1 MIPLRLGVRNFM
13 CYGEQVPPLDFSGIE
28 LACLAGDNGTG
39 KSALIDA
46 ITWAVWGK
54 ARTQRDDDLI
64 YLGKADMQVEFEFAL
79 DDNHYRIIR
88 QRRKNGTRGRTTLEF
103 QIGDAGRFRSLTGNT
118 ARQTQAKIN
127 ETLRMDYET
136 FINSAFL
143 LQGRANEFTT
153 TPPAERKRIL
163 GEILGLSLYDT
174 LEERAKGR
182 VREGEVQLREI
193 TAGLSEIEKEL
204 THKGEYE
211 LELQEAEKA
220 AAQISESLRA
230 EEEKLRELRE
240 AMKELILKREQL
252 GDLSAEL
259 ETQER
264 ELRQTSQAILET
276 QKRICEYEAILTEAV
291 DIESGYAALIAARQE
306 NEELSRRLTEHA
318 KLNQARAE
326 VQRSIDEAKNRVLLE
341 RELCAQKVDTL
352 ETKARDI
359 ASLTGNLEQLRAR
372 LHELSEMEQEKES
385 MRRDE
390 ENLSNQM
397 ASLKTTNAQ
406 LKADMNLLK
415 EKLDLLEEAKATCP
429 LCGTPLATQER
440 EHIRANYATEGK
452 ANGDR
457 YRQNLA
463 AIRELTESMQETRR
477 TRKAVEKELAEMG
490 SIQGQEATLQK
501 SLDEALTS
509 EEELEKAKR
518 QLGGL
523 DGRLTRGDFAAE
535 ERTKLI
541 QLDQHIGHLG
551 YAPQRHEEIRE
562 RLSTL
567 SHFEEAK
574 AELETAR
581 HSLSVESER
590 LQELEQS
597 RARLAEDLAG
607 AVERKEALRQQ
618 IKDLEQ
624 TTAHVDDQSRL
635 VDELQVRESRARLLL
650 GGARQKLEHCLH
662 LEREKEKK
670 LLRQRE
676 AMEQKA
682 VYEELRLAFGKKGI
696 QAMIIEAAI
705 PEIEVEANRL
715 LSRMTEGRM
724 HVRLKSQRQTLKG
737 KAVETLDIEVSDELG
752 PRSYDLFSGGEAFR
766 IDFAIRIALSKLLS
780 RRAGAR
786 LQTLIIDEGFGTQ
799 DAQGRERLVEAIN
812 SVQQDFERILVITH
826 IEELKDAFPVRIDVF
841 KTPDGSQIA
850 IR

>member
-1 MIPLRLGVRNFM
+1 MIPLRLGIRNFM
-13 CYGEQVPPLDFSGIE
+13 CYGEQVPPLDFSGIQ
-28 LACLAGDNGTG
+28 LACVAGDNGHG

-153 TPPAERKRIL
+153 TPPSERKRIL

-220 AAQISESLRA
+220 AAQVSESLRA

-259 ETQER
+259 ETQES

-276 QKRICEYEAILTEAV
+276 QKRISEYEAILTEAV
-291 DIESGYAALIAARQE
+291 EIESGYAALIAARQE

-372 LHELSEMEQEKES
+372 LHKLSEMEQEKES

-406 LKADMNLLK
+406 LKADMNVLK

-463 AIRELTESMQETRR
+463 GIHELTESMQETRR
-477 TRKAVEKELAEMG
+477 TRKAVERELAEMG

-509 EEELEKAKR
+509 KEELEKAKR

-523 DGRLTRGDFAAE
+523 DERLTRGDFAAE

-541 QLDQHIGHLG
+541 QLDQQIGQLG

-562 RLSTL
+562 RLSAL
-567 SHFEEAK
+567 SHFDQAK

-597 RARLAEDLAG
+597 RARLAEDVAG
-607 AVERKEALRQQ
+607 AVERKEALHQQ

-624 TTAHVDDQSRL
+624 TTAHVDEQSRL
-635 VDELQVRESRARLLL
+635 VEELQVRESRARLQL

-662 LEREKEKK
+662 LESEKEKK

-841 KTPDGSQIA
+841 KTPDGSHIA